1 MVLPTGVERGRRWG
15 AAVDVC
21 ADELGTHGCVLP
33 DGGALASRRARV
45 AGCQVPKRKMRRRAR
60 GPFGVRSGPGTSPEE
75 SWGVIWSQ
83 LAGSSPPLSLE
94 ETLSQLANCA
104 ASTGCTHQ

>member
-60 GPFGVRSGPGTSPEE
+60 GPFGVRFGPETSPEE
-75 SWGVIWSQ
+75 FWGVF
-83 LAGSSPPLSLE
+83 GPSSPGPHHLSAWRRPCHSLP
-94 ETLSQLANCA
+94 TARLGI
-104 ASTGCTHQ
+104 GCTHQ

>member
-45 AGCQVPKRKMRRRAR
+45 AGCQVPKRKMRRRG
-60 GPFGVRSGPGTSPEE
+60 GPFDVRSGPETSPKSPGEYFGP
-75 SWGVIWSQ
+75 SFRVLTTSQ
-83 LAGSSPPLSLE
+83 PGEDLVTAC
-94 ETLSQLANCA
+94 QLR
-104 ASTGCTHQ
+104 G